1 VRQRQG
7 CDDRCDRSPRLDL
20 AANRLQL
27 LGFDLARLLNNRLLM
42 NRLETIANRQR
53 KNRLRDVMFA
63 AVVGLAAIIGA
74 TTVGTACA
82 VASTHVAQH

>member
-1 VRQRQG
+1 
-7 CDDRCDRSPRLDL
+7 
-20 AANRLQL
+20 
-27 LGFDLARLLNNRLLM
+27 M

-82 VASTHVAQH
+82 VASTHVAQR